1 MQSTFLLTW
10 LPVLIVLAALSLW
23 VVSVVDFTRT
33 DEADIRTFPKDVW
46 LLILA
51 LGSFMG
57 AIMWIAVGRP
67 RRQ

>member
-1 MQSTFLLTW
+1 MTW
-10 LPVLIVLAALSLW
+10 LPILIVLAALSLW
-23 VVSVVDFTRT
+23 VLSVVDFTRT
-33 DEADIRTFPKDVW
+33 DEADIRTFPKDAW